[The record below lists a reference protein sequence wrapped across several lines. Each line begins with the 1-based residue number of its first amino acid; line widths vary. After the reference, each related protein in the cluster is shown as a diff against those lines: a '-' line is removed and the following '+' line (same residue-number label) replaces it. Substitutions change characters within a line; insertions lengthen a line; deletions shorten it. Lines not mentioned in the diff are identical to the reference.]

1 LHLKESAVTSP
12 ATTVPSITGPSIT
25 SQFRGEPLRIDQQRI
40 QPDPSFDDP
49 ALERL
54 HRKRQLAAA
63 FRVFARFGFHLGAAG
78 HITARDP
85 ELTDHFWV
93 NPLAVPFSRMR
104 VSDLQLVNPAGEIVI
119 GDKPVNT
126 AAFAIHSQIHAAR
139 PDVVAAAHAHAV
151 HGKAFSAL
159 GRLLDPIT
167 QDACTF
173 YDSHSLYDDFN
184 GVVLDEAEG
193 RRVAAALGPGHKAV
207 ILRNHGFI
215 TVGASVEEAA
225 WLFITADASAHA
237 QLLAQAAGTPVLI
250 RPEVAAPLGRARAFG
265 GFSFRPY
272 YEEITADQPDL
283 LD

>member
-1 LHLKESAVTSP
+1 MT
-12 ATTVPSITGPSIT
+12 IT
-25 SQFRGEPLRIDQQRI
+25 SQFRSEPLRVSEQRLV
-40 QPDPSFDDP
+40 PDSSLADP
-49 ALERL
+49 VAERL
-54 HRKRQLAAA
+54 HRKQQLAAA
-63 FRVFARFGFHLGAAG
+63 FRVFAKFGFNLGASG

-93 NPLAVPFSRMR
+93 NPLAVPFGRIR

-119 GDKPVNT
+119 GDQPIN
-126 AAFAIHSQIHAAR
+126 AAGFFIHSQVHAAR

-151 HGKAFSAL
+151 HGKAWSAL

-173 YDSHSLYDDFN
+173 YGSHSLYADFN

-193 RRVAAALGPGHKAV
+193 KRIATALGPHKAV
-207 ILRNHGFI
+207 ILQNHGFL
-215 TVGASVEEAA
+215 TAGRSVEEAA
-225 WLFITADASAHA
+225 WLFITADQTARA
-237 QLLAQAAGTPVLI
+237 QLLAEAAGTPKLI
-250 RPEVAAPLGRARAFG
+250 RHEVAEPLGRSRAFA

-272 YEEITADQPDL
+272 YDEIVAEQPDL

>member
-1 LHLKESAVTSP
+1 VTSP
-12 ATTVPSITGPSIT
+12 ATALPSIT
-25 SQFRGEPLRIDQQRI
+25 SQFRREPLRIDQQRI
-40 QPDPSFDDP
+40 EPDPSYADP
-49 ALERL
+49 AGERL
-54 HRKRQLAAA
+54 HRKQQLAAA
-63 FRVFARFGFHLGAAG
+63 FRVFAKLGFNLGASG

-93 NPLAVPFSRMR
+93 NPLAVPFGRMR
-104 VSDLQLVNPAGEIVI
+104 VSDLQLVSPEGDIVI
-119 GDKPVNT
+119 GDRPVNR

-173 YDSHSLYDDFN
+173 YRSHSLYDDFN
-184 GVVLDEAEG
+184 GVVLDEPEG
-193 RRVAAALGPGHKAV
+193 QRVAAALGPDNKAV

-250 RPEVAAPLGRARAFG
+250 RPEIAEPMGRARAFG

-272 YEEITADQPDL
+272 YQEITAEQPGL